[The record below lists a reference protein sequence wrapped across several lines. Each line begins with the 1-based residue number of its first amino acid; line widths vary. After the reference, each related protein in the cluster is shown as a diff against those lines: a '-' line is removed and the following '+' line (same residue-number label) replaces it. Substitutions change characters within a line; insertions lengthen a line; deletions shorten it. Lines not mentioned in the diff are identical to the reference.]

1 MSEEIDI
8 NKLNKIISEVMYPKK
23 GNSKMYTNISGSISS
38 TEFCSSISNIIR
50 MLEEDTI
57 IDIAELFKV
66 FADST
71 RVKIINALLLGK
83 LCVGDIATIINTSQ
97 SAVSHQLRI
106 LKSAKLVKYTKVG
119 KTVYYELS
127 DDHVKTLFNMGK
139 EHINEI

>member
-1 MSEEIDI
+1 MFFQNLER
-8 NKLNKIISEVMYPKK
+8 KK
-23 GNSKMYTNISGSISS
+23 A
-38 TEFCSSISNIIR
+38 
-50 MLEEDTI
+50 I

-71 RVKIINALLLGK
+71 RVKIINVLLENK
-83 LCVGDIATIINTSQ
+83 LCVSDIAILVGGTQ

-106 LKSAKLVKYTKVG
+106 LKSAKLVKYTKIG

-127 DDHVKTLFNMGK
+127 DDHVKKLFNIGK

>member
-8 NKLNKIISEVMYPKK
+8 NKLKK
-23 GNSKMYTNISGSISS
+23 N
-38 TEFCSSISNIIR
+38 

-71 RVKIINALLLGK
+71 RVKIINALLLE
-83 LCVGDIATIINTSQ
+83 
-97 SAVSHQLRI
+97 
-106 LKSAKLVKYTKVG
+106 KSAKLVKYTKVG

-127 DDHVKTLFNMGK
+127 DEHVKTLFNMGK

>member
-8 NKLNKIISEVMYPKK
+8 NKLKK
-23 GNSKMYTNISGSISS
+23 S
-38 TEFCSSISNIIR
+38 

-71 RVKIINALLLGK
+71 RVKIINALLLAK

>member
-1 MSEEIDI
+1 MTEEIDI
-8 NKLNKIISEVMYPKK
+8 NKLKK
-23 GNSKMYTNISGSISS
+23 S
-38 TEFCSSISNIIR
+38 

-57 IDIAELFKV
+57 IDIAELFK
-66 FADST
+66 
-71 RVKIINALLLGK
+71 VKIINALLLGK

>member
-1 MSEEIDI
+1 MLAEEIDI
-8 NKLNKIISEVMYPKK
+8 NKLKK
-23 GNSKMYTNISGSISS
+23 S
-38 TEFCSSISNIIR
+38 

-97 SAVSHQLRI
+97 SAVIAHQLRI

-127 DDHVKTLFNMGK
+127 DEHVKTLFNMGK

>member
-1 MSEEIDI
+1 MTEEIDI
-8 NKLNKIISEVMYPKK
+8 NKLKK
-23 GNSKMYTNISGSISS
+23 S
-38 TEFCSSISNIIR
+38 

-71 RVKIINALLLGK
+71 RVKIIN
-83 LCVGDIATIINTSQ
+83 
-97 SAVSHQLRI
+97 
-106 LKSAKLVKYTKVG
+106 AKLVKYTKVG

>member
-1 MSEEIDI
+1 MKKISMYFLFVCLLLTGCSSDKTKQSAENRKNLTVDI
-8 NKLNKIISEVMYPKK
+8 NKIQKEL
-23 GNSKMYTNISGSISS
+23 
-38 TEFCSSISNIIR
+38 
-50 MLEEDTI
+50 LEEDTI

-71 RVKIINALLLGK
+71 RVKIINVLLENK
-83 LCVGDIATIINTSQ
+83 LCVSDIATLVGGTQ

-106 LKSAKLVKYTKVG
+106 LKSAKLVKYTKIG

-127 DDHVKTLFNMGK
+127 DDHVKKLFNIGK